1 MDKKYI
7 IFQTI
12 IREEYI
18 YIYNI
23 DMGDM
28 TSKEIGDLMSKT
40 LIERGKEMAKKLYPN
55 VDYGDLPSKTLTEL
69 GKQAISNEK
78 NNL

>member
-1 MDKKYI
+1 MNN
-7 IFQTI
+7 
-12 IREEYI
+12 
-18 YIYNI
+18 NI

-40 LIERGKEMAKKLYPN
+40 LIERGKEMAKKLYPD